1 MSYTKRL
8 SEELAVVATIDPD
21 AYTTGTQ
28 TSDIID
34 MRYHKRVMFIVQAG
48 ALGSTGTID
57 FLVYGD
63 SAAAMGT
70 EVALT
75 GKAITQ
81 LTEAGTDSDKQA
93 IVEVTAE
100 EVASQIVGG
109 RYIRG
114 KMAVLVAT
122 SDAGMIALADHS
134 RYAPASV
141 YDLASVDEIVA

>member
-1 MSYTKRL
+1 MTYHPRL
-8 SEELAVVATIDPD
+8 SQELAVVACIDPD
-21 AYTTGTQ
+21 AYTTGTEN
-28 TSDIID
+28 SDIID
-34 MRYHKRVMFIVQAG
+34 MRYHRRVMFIVQAG
-48 ALGSTGTID
+48 TLGSTATVN
-57 FLVYGD
+57 FAVYGD
-63 SAAAMGT
+63 SAAAMSG

-114 KMAVLVAT
+114 KLIVLLAT
-122 SDAGMIALADHS
+122 SDAGVIALADHS
-134 RYAPASV
+134 RYAPASD